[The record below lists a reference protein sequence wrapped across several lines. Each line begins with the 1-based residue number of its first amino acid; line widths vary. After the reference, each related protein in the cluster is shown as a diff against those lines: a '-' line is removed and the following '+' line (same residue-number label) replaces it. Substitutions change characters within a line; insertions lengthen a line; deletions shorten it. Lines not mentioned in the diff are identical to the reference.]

1 MRHRYKHTL
10 DLVVGVK
17 APKVAMT
24 EMLTNLVTF
33 GHVTTTE
40 KKAFVFK
47 SHADSFFSRLVQT
60 YTAQADEKNS
70 RRLCARVIKEN
81 IYGDIAGKKV
91 LNDILPNLLKDKKIS
106 GFVADYKVG
115 FRKGDGSLKVLL
127 KLE

>member
-17 APKVAMT
+17 GPKIAMT
-24 EMLTNLVTF
+24 EMLTNLVTS

-40 KKAFVFK
+40 KKAFVLK
-47 SHADSFFSRLVQT
+47 AHADSFFSRLVQT
-60 YTAQADEKNS
+60 YNAQADEKNS
-70 RRLCARVIKEN
+70 RRLCAGIIKSH
-81 IYGDIAGKKV
+81 IYGDIAGKKL
-91 LNDILPNLLKDKKIS
+91 LNDILPKLLKDKKVS